1 VKPSKLEPTPEFQ
14 PLHEEPSKALWSQRP
29 VQIGLFTLLIFLL
42 ALVIFVLPN
51 LANNSGDGTS
61 NQNPADGSGLA
72 NNATANPALNT
83 TGETPWQNAQS
94 AKERREAQDLLAE
107 LLEAQ
112 KQLEEQQVTLWAPIR
127 YQQALATATSAD
139 ELYKQGQFKQAQS
152 AYQKTLEQLQT
163 LLAATAEEFAKQ
175 LALGDQ
181 FLEQNDSEAASKAFK
196 TASVIDTGDSA
207 DVQIALARLKRAE
220 TLDEVNDLLNKGIR
234 FEKQQEWKN
243 AIGLYQQAAKLDPSS
258 TKASNAVAQ
267 AQAAIKETEFN
278 DAMSAAYAALTT
290 ANFKV
295 AKKQFSKALS
305 VDPSANDAKAGLKQ
319 ANEGAKQSAI
329 QIQIAKAQ
337 QAGRNEQWQQ
347 AAELYKK
354 ALALDSS
361 DITARVGGIQAQAR
375 LQLDKRLSSVL
386 DAPNK
391 LQDKV
396 EQQRAQQLIDDAEV
410 IKNGGERLYEQIAQ
424 LRVELIKAKTPIR
437 VVLSSDGVTDVRIS
451 RLKKIGSFEQYP
463 IELTPG
469 SYTAVGTRA
478 GYRDVRT
485 TFTVAINQDTA
496 KNILISCTERI

>member
-1 VKPSKLEPTPEFQ
+1 MKPNKLEPTPEFQ

-29 VQIGLFTLLIFLL
+29 VQIGLFSLLIILL
-42 ALVIFVLPN
+42 AVVVFALPN
-51 LANNSGDGTS
+51 LANNSNDAASGQNSADDS
-61 NQNPADGSGLA
+61 PLNPASA
-72 NNATANPALNT
+72 PALNS
-83 TGETPWQNAQS
+83 TGETPWQTAQS

-112 KQLEEQQVTLWAPIR
+112 KRLEEQQVSRWAPIR
-127 YQQALATATSAD
+127 YQQALATANSAD
-139 ELYKQGQFKQAQS
+139 EFYKQGQFKQAQG
-152 AYQKTLEQLQT
+152 AYQQTLEQLQT
-163 LLAATAEEFAKQ
+163 LIASTAEEFKKQ

-181 FLEQNDSEAASKAFK
+181 FLEQNNAEAATKAFQI
-196 TASVIDTGDSA
+196 ASVIDTGDSS
-207 DVQIALARLKRAE
+207 DVQIALARLKRAG

-234 FEKQQEWKN
+234 FEKQQKWEN

-258 TKASNAVAQ
+258 TKASSAVAA
-267 AQAAIKETEFN
+267 AQTAITQNKFN
-278 DAMSAAYAALTT
+278 NAMSTAYAALTT

-295 AKKQFSKALS
+295 AKKQFSQALS
-305 VDPSANDAKAGLKQ
+305 IDPSAKDAKAGLQQ
-319 ANEGAKQSAI
+319 ANEGARQSAI

-337 QAGRNEQWQQ
+337 QAARSEQWQQ

-361 DITARVGGIQAQAR
+361 DITARVGGIGAQAR
-375 LQLDKRLSSVL
+375 LQLDKHLISVL
-386 DAPNK
+386 DAPDK

-396 EQQRAQQLIDDAEV
+396 ERQRAQQLIDDAEA

-424 LRVELIKAKTPIR
+424 LRVELIKAKTPIS
-437 VVLSSDGVTDVRIS
+437 LLLTSDGVTEVRIS
-451 RLKKIGSFEQYP
+451 RLRKIGSFEQYP

-485 TFTVAINQDTA
+485 TFTVAINQNADKT
-496 KNILISCTERI
+496 ILISCTERI